1 MLWEDVDEPRTIEL
15 DLRLYSPIG
24 NASSVQFKYD
34 YHLRPRATYVEYFVS
49 LFGGVRSPAMLGK
62 PQPDLEKSGT
72 KLFQKKRNDRK
83 RKFDRVIPSAPL
95 LEYYETVLFGTV
107 GKISALKMLKVV
119 GSAAGCDA
127 HGESEFDDWVIRIAV
142 RDKNMKM
149 NDTEVS
155 DAEDED
161 YSDDA
166 RSNRTQPSSS
176 DDDAGGAWY
185 L

>member
-49 LFGGVRSPAMLGK
+49 LYGGVRSPAMLGK

-72 KLFQKKRNDRK
+72 KLFEKKRNDRK
-83 RKFDRVIPSAPL
+83 RKFDRSIPTATCL
-95 LEYYETVLFGTV
+95 KNYEDVLFGTV

-119 GSAAGCDA
+119 GSAAGCDS
-127 HGESEFDDWVIRIAV
+127 HGESEFDDWVIRIAI

-149 NDTEVS
+149 NKNEVS
-155 DAEDED
+155 DAEDEF
-161 YSDDA
+161 SDDSK
-166 RSNRTQPSSS
+166 SNCTDPPSEES
-176 DDDAGGAWY
+176 DDDSSEGED
-185 L
+185 